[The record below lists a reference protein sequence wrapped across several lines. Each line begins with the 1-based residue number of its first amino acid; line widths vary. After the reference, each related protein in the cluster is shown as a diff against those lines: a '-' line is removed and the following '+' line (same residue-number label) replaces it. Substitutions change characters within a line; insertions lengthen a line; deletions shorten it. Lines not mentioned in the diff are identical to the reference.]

1 MFSCALMMIIS
12 IQVNIGYKS
21 GAKVLKIIT
30 PVRKRGI
37 KRLARRSYRGLSST
51 VLGSSE
57 ITKSVV
63 AQLCRK
69 ITAEM
74 KQLSSDE
81 YNSVLRDN
89 MEAFNWET
97 VMFEFEKKLP
107 TLVNLLNG
115 IIPRPAQQRP
125 LLGLL
130 ISQLL
135 KSRHQ
140 RMGLVQRAI
149 SLMLYGNGAGKQVRP
164 CIVYTFLS

>member
-1 MFSCALMMIIS
+1 M
-12 IQVNIGYKS
+12 N
-21 GAKVLKIIT
+21 IIT
-30 PVRKRGI
+30 PVRKQGI
-37 KRLARRSYRGLSST
+37 KRLARRNYKGLSST

-57 ITKSVV
+57 MTKSVV

-69 ITAEM
+69 IIVEM
-74 KQLSSDE
+74 KELSSDKS
-81 YNSVLRDN
+81 NSVLRDN
-89 MEAFNWET
+89 VEAVKDFHWET
-97 VMFEFEKKLP
+97 VMSEFEKKLP
-107 TLVNLLNG
+107 TLVNVLKG
-115 IIPRPAQQRP
+115 ILPRPAQQRP

-164 CIVYTFLS
+164 CMHALYIRILININSMTKAQSQ